1 MTELGADI
9 FVHSLREEGVEV
21 IFGYPGGAVLHI
33 YDAIVRNEFPHI
45 LCRQEAAGV
54 HMADGYARSTG
65 KTGVALVT
73 SGPGLTNAITGIATA
88 YADSIPMV
96 IFSGQVPTGLIG
108 TDGFQEA
115 DNVGL
120 TRPVSKHNYLVR
132 HVKDLAPIIHEAFH
146 IASTGRPGP
155 VVIDIPKDVSG
166 DSCPFIYPTKIHM
179 PHYQPRY
186 RGHAGQ
192 IKKAVQILL
201 QARRPVV
208 YFGGGA
214 VLSGAAEELKQL
226 LALLKIPTTYTLMG
240 IGGIP
245 GDDEDSLG
253 MLGMHGTY
261 RANLAVSE
269 CDALLAIGAR
279 FDDRVTGKLDEF
291 SPHSTKIHIDID
303 PTSIGKCVP
312 TDVPIVGD
320 VKDCLGQMLEMLN
333 AGEDPAEY
341 HEQLLPWKARIAE
354 WDAEHPIAYDQK
366 PDAELLPQ
374 FVIDQIYKLT
384 EGKAVMTTDV
394 GQHQM
399 WCAQYYHAQ
408 EPNLWV
414 TSGGLGTMGFG
425 LPSAIGAKIARPK
438 DMVVSVM
445 GDGGILM
452 NVQELTTLAEHKIP
466 VKIVLLNNQVLGMVR
481 QWQEKFY
488 DNRESSIDLSAQ
500 PDFMKLAEAF
510 GVPAMQASTPDE
522 AEKVLKEGFALD
534 GPVFMEFRISRG
546 ENCYPMVPAGAPS
559 AKMIT
564 SDV

>member
-9 FVHSLREEGVEV
+9 FVHSLREEGVEL

-65 KTGVALVT
+65 RTGVALVT

-96 IFSGQVPTGLIG
+96 IFSGQVPTGMIG
-108 TDGFQEA
+108 SDSFQEA

-132 HVKDLAPIIHEAFH
+132 DVRELASTIHEAFH

-166 DSCPFIYPTKIHM
+166 DRCPFIYPTKIHM

-186 RGHAGQ
+186 HGHAGQ
-192 IKKAVQILL
+192 IKKAVKLL
-201 QARRPVV
+201 LKAKRPVV

-214 VLSGAAEELKQL
+214 VLSGAATELKQL

-261 RANLAVSE
+261 RANLAVAE
-269 CDALLAIGAR
+269 CDVLLAIGAR

-291 SPHSTKIHIDID
+291 SPLSKKIHIDID
-303 PTSIGKCVP
+303 PTSIGKCVH
-312 TDVPIVGD
+312 THLPIVGD
-320 VKDCLGQMLEMLN
+320 VKDCLQQMLEMLN

-341 HEQLLPWKARIAE
+341 HEQLRPWKARIAE

-366 PDAELLPQ
+366 PDGELLPQ

-384 EGKAVMTTDV
+384 QGKAVMTTDV

-425 LPSAIGAKIARPK
+425 LPSAIGAKLARPK
-438 DMVVSVM
+438 DLVVAVM

-452 NVQELTTLAEHKIP
+452 NMQELTTVAEHNIP

-488 DNRESSIDLSAQ
+488 DNRESAIDLSAQ
-500 PDFMKLAEAF
+500 PDFMKLAAAF
-510 GVPAMQASTPDE
+510 GIPAMQASTPDE

-534 GPVFMEFRISRG
+534 GPVLMEFRIARN

-559 AKMIT
+559 AKMLT
-564 SDV
+564 SDG